1 MIHVH
6 QSMDPD
12 TRQSKVFHKLLMSFH
27 MQKKTL
33 RLTSNHIFNQG
44 SFFGEGWGAVGKWK
58 AIWRIVPLKKILVTP
73 LALSI
78 IMK

>member
-1 MIHVH
+1 M
-6 QSMDPD
+6 
-12 TRQSKVFHKLLMSFH
+12 
-27 MQKKTL
+27 
-33 RLTSNHIFNQG
+33 

-78 IMK
+78 IIKKMKNYYFEEANGKTLYDKTPF